1 MSPAKCIIILM
12 LITIFY
18 MYIYLINNKAIMTIK
33 EKYIL
38 VHNKDVNK
46 ENIELTW
53 WQRYPIYE
61 EVWN

>member
-1 MSPAKCIIILM
+1 
-12 LITIFY
+12 